1 MKIPGQSVKNSG
13 IFAVALLIGCC
24 LSGSAFGKS
33 EQNSKKPDKASE
45 APQQQETAEKEPAS
59 QYTAPAAK
67 ITFDFSSKK
76 DPFKPYLADTPKSSA
91 ASSAKAASRSEL
103 PIHGV
108 AVEQFKLIALVSDAA
123 GNRAMVED
131 PSGNGYILRQGMTIG
146 TDEAMVTRI
155 DKNGVETVRYYFDD
169 LGKKQKET
177 VRIPMQ
183 REP

>member
-1 MKIPGQSVKNSG
+1 
-13 IFAVALLIGCC
+13 
-24 LSGSAFGKS
+24 
-33 EQNSKKPDKASE
+33 
-45 APQQQETAEKEPAS
+45 
-59 QYTAPAAK
+59 
-67 ITFDFSSKK
+67 
-76 DPFKPYLADTPKSSA
+76 
-91 ASSAKAASRSEL
+91 
-103 PIHGV
+103 V
-108 AVEQFKLIALVSDAA
+108 AVEQFKLIALVSDAV

-155 DKNGVETVRYYFDD
+155 DKNGVEAVRYYFDD